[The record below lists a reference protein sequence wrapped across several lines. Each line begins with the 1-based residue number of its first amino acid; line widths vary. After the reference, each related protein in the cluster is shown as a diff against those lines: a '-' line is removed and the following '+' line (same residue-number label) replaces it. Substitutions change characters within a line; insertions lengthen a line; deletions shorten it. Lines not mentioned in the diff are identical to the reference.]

1 MFETF
6 FYLLIVV
13 CIFVIP
19 MFVRIV
25 KQGNIGMIETLG
37 KFSRLAQPGVHFI
50 VPGFQNLVKI
60 DIREQ
65 VIDVPQQEII
75 TADNVNVNVD
85 GIVYFRIED
94 PIKSTYEINNVR
106 LAVLNLAQTNLRS
119 VLGTMSLDDTL
130 SNRSIINTQLKAALD
145 VETAKWWVDV
155 TRVEIQRLEPPM
167 HIQDAMSKQMK
178 AEREKRAII
187 LEAQGYKESQISR
200 AEGDK
205 QSSILQAEGQKQAQI
220 LEAEG
225 RAQAMLRIAEA
236 EAEKIRVESTAAAE
250 YFKGNAIVREQIKV
264 AGDSLA
270 QGSKYIVSTDI
281 IGAFEKLFHK

>member
-1 MFETF
+1 MPLFIS
-6 FYLLIVV
+6 LLVIAIIVV
-13 CIFVIP
+13 P
-19 MFVRIV
+19 MFVRIIR
-25 KQGNIGMIETLG
+25 QGTVGMIETLG
-37 KFSRLAQPGVHFI
+37 RFSRLAEPGVLFLI
-50 VPGFQNLVKI
+50 PGFQRLIRI

-75 TADNVNVNVD
+75 TADNVNVDVD

-94 PIKSTYEINNVR
+94 PVKATYEINNVR

-130 SNRSIINTQLKAALD
+130 SNRATINTQLKAALD

-155 TRVEIQRLEPPM
+155 TRVEIQRLEPPT

-187 LEAQGYKESQISR
+187 LEAQWYKESQISR

-205 QSSILQAEGQKQAQI
+205 QSAILQAEWQKQSQI
-220 LEAEG
+220 LAAEW
-225 RAQAMLRIAEA
+225 QAEA
-236 EAEKIRVESTAAAE
+236 IERLAAAE
-250 YFKGNAIVREQIKV
+250 ARKIEVESVASEAFFKGNAITREQIKV
-264 AGDSLA
+264 AGEA
-270 QGSKYIVSTDI
+270 FNQGTKFVVGTDI
-281 IGAFEKLFHK
+281 LGAVEKVFKK

>member
-1 MFETF
+1 MTF
-6 FYLLIVV
+6 FIVLV
-13 CIFVIP
+13 VILVLVVPGFVKI
-19 MFVRIV
+19 IH
-25 KQGNIGMIETLG
+25 QGTLGMIETLG
-37 KFSRLAQPGVHFI
+37 RFSRIADPGIHIIF
-50 VPGFQNLVKI
+50 PGIQKLTKI

-94 PIKSTYEINNVR
+94 PIKATYEINNVR

-130 SNRSIINTQLKAALD
+130 SNRGVINTQLKSALD
-145 VETAKWWVDV
+145 VETAKWGVDV

-178 AEREKRAII
+178 AEREKRAAI

-205 QSSILQAEGQKQAQI
+205 QSAILQAEGQKQAQI
-220 LEAEG
+220 L
-225 RAQAMLRIAEA
+225 
-236 EAEKIRVESTAAAE
+236 
-250 YFKGNAIVREQIKV
+250 
-264 AGDSLA
+264 
-270 QGSKYIVSTDI
+270 
-281 IGAFEKLFHK
+281 